1 MAKFVVKRLDEYL
14 KVILED
20 FGSQNVNS
28 SLFKGDVKLANARV
42 RSDFLKEILQFPNIE
57 IKEAVLSELQI
68 HIPWTS
74 IRKEAVSVDI
84 DTLRVVL
91 FEPEHLTVAATS
103 LLSIFKKKEEESKKK
118 EDAKA
123 APQVSWNFGLQ
134 IACGVRITIKSIEFA
149 VDNLVGFKDLRPP
162 SVMLR
167 VRNIKIAS
175 VDQHGRPSTLK
186 DCFAHNDQLRD
197 IVKVY
202 KSVDIERIEVCLLS
216 GKLSSEIVSIP
227 ATSGLIVLTFDKKP
241 LALVNLKVQ
250 LNLDRVQIGCMRED
264 ANGLILF
271 LLSLGRCLFRE
282 RQSEAQLLGLA
293 DSDQLQ
299 PDVPQA
305 PSAEHDAD
313 VQDYD
318 VDEGD
323 GEESHSGSSAVP
335 AGSDAEHTAAGVVDI
350 HVTLKTLRVFLIG
363 DNQRIEI
370 GNIMR
375 GPQANKPSQIEVRA
389 NMQWLQIDGK
399 LCSHVGATE
408 CIRTVTSLELPILAI
423 DACCKDGSDRQRLLA
438 VSIPGV
444 TLSFLHPR
452 PIPPAIGFSVQAA
465 IENLYIRADLEQ
477 YWFIFRFFV
486 SPTIEEVLSREP
498 ALFVRLGRFLYTNKA
513 TNPFNIY
520 ESEFSVGLSLG
531 FSSIFVPL
539 YLRGSCSNDET
550 SSSQSNVGSGDTC
563 ICVSFVGASL
573 KAASVGSGHS
583 TVPATSKVHLSH
595 SSPSSQH
602 RLVSWNAELNDLTAT
617 SATVP
622 AVDDPLTIH
631 IPSVDDILGQ
641 FLDCASATSPL
652 LLMKP
657 LTVSVNGNT
666 ALPNIQVM
674 EHLGGGT
681 ARDRGRSDASI
692 ASIVS
697 TDSELVAC
705 NDPTSKLRIHVELLD
720 LALSSRGI
728 TLMLDFTTKLLD
740 WFQQQQLLNLVAF
753 FQNLESALLS
763 STRTLEKEAVMQ
775 TLPSVGPDYV
785 KATFF
790 LDLVRIS
797 IVGESIDIAAT
808 PGNLGSDSANGQDKA
823 FQRSVSG
830 IRVTIE
836 NAKMILSDKPKVHSH
851 IEIEV
856 SSLDVQV
863 ATADSGKPSC
873 YHSLLSSRQPSP
885 SACRDCFDLPTDF
898 PNSAS
903 QPFLTLALDVTV
915 NPSILA
921 PIVNGKLNCRS
932 IWLFAAPEVVTSLIG
947 AFLQEP
953 LLLAAHKLSLV
964 VVPYVH
970 FAAASFGREH
980 SAHVQALQD
989 FSISVNLGSL
999 YVLVSS
1005 NFGSNQCISLSLSGA
1020 CVDASAKFSRGK
1032 EDAGVSI
1039 HANASLHSLGAWT
1052 RGGDGI
1058 ASLHQ
1063 MCTIEGL
1070 KFAIAQHRDSLN
1082 DPWVVDTLNFQAPET
1097 FKLTT
1102 SKEHMLTFKRLQAKA
1117 EEQLPFIIKAGSRLH
1132 AFFKLADPPIFLN
1145 ASDEHDVKLVG
1156 RELPEASISALEW
1169 TCVYVLGQRQ
1179 HPGVLS
1185 ARSTGG
1191 LSKGNELVFNFTD
1204 SKTSGSSS
1212 VVIPF
1217 DSISS
1222 VAQGNIALVFPVSIE
1237 VQAAG
1242 VLHVFAHF
1250 INRDRAFRQMR
1261 DLFQNYQHMSKALS
1275 QSKARVVSI
1284 RSTVESIARRL
1295 KDVDDMFISFHNMSE
1310 HFDQFCDLS
1319 DKLGLQLRQRYP
1331 VHIAPSPVPQAS
1343 TSAELAAILAAAGA
1357 ANASGTGRSSRQ
1369 KKSELPP
1376 PPPLPPA
1383 MFEGWVNIIPESEQ
1397 LAAAAAEADAANA
1410 KGGFFSGM
1418 VKTIKE
1424 SAAQTDAK
1432 LLASVPLAIRK
1443 SAKNARYC
1451 AMGREGSCK
1460 LYSDEPTPTNEKLL
1474 VREVIPLF
1482 GCVCSLQQRA
1492 VNKLASKF
1500 GVSSDDAMLKQIRIT
1515 DASGRPL
1522 LLFTPFDA
1530 TDLSRFLSAAQ
1541 MSAMTPHEDAASSK
1555 VSSDA
1560 ADILD
1565 PSSDSPTAP
1574 LAHVPP
1580 RDDGSPDDVSS
1591 AVVTIS
1597 EVKGETDVVAGHSPS
1612 CEPTTPPPALHP
1624 NAVAG
1629 ENFVLASVA
1638 AVAPTSSISR
1648 NEHSRFD
1655 EANARQCPAA
1665 YIVCRSRSQQHKL
1678 GRRGEDRCSAF
1689 SASFSFTKPLRSA
1702 QSSALITREWRHALF
1717 KGIGNC
1723 SMFSLRICPI
1733 FQSFLAAGSLLLNS
1747 SP

>member
-57 IKEAVLSELQI
+57 IKEAVLTELQI

-134 IACGVRITIKSIEFA
+134 IACGVRITIKSIEFV
-149 VDNLVGFKDLRPP
+149 VDSLVGFKDLRPP

-167 VRNIKIAS
+167 VRNIKVAS

-186 DCFAHNDQLRD
+186 DCFAHNDHLRD

-264 ANGLILF
+264 ANALILF

-282 RQSEAQLLGLA
+282 RQSEAQLLGLT
-293 DSDQLQ
+293 DLEPLQ
-299 PDVPQA
+299 PDSAHA
-305 PSAEHDAD
+305 PSAEHDSD
-313 VQDYD
+313 VQDYEM
-318 VDEGD
+318 DEGD
-323 GEESHSGSSAVP
+323 GEDSHSSASAA

-363 DNQRIEI
+363 DNQRVEI

-375 GPQANKPSQIEVRA
+375 GAQLNKPSQIELRA
-389 NMQWLQIDGK
+389 NMQWLQSDGK

-408 CIRTVTSLELPILAI
+408 FIRTVTSLELPIVAI
-423 DACCKDGSDRQRLLA
+423 DSCCKDGSDRQRLLA
-438 VSIPGV
+438 LSIPEI

-452 PIPPAIGFSVQAA
+452 PLPPALGFSVQAA
-465 IENLYIRADLEQ
+465 IENLYVRADLEQ
-477 YWFIFRFFV
+477 YWFIFRFFI

-520 ESEFSVGLSLG
+520 ESEFSLGLSVG
-531 FSSIFVPL
+531 FSSIFLPL
-539 YLRGSCSNDET
+539 YLRSSNSDDDT
-550 SSSQSNVGSGDTC
+550 KFSRSNVSNNDTC

-573 KAASVGSGHS
+573 KAASIGS
-583 TVPATSKVHLSH
+583 SH
-595 SSPSSQH
+595 SALSAASKAHPPQSSHSSQH
-602 RLVSWNAELNDLTAT
+602 RLVSWNAELSDLTIT
-617 SATVP
+617 SANVP
-622 AVDDPLTIH
+622 PVEDPLSIH

-641 FLDCASATSPL
+641 FLHCASAASPL
-652 LLMKP
+652 LLIKP

-666 ALPNIQVM
+666 AIPNIQNI
-674 EHLGGGT
+674 EHLGGG

-697 TDSELVAC
+697 TDSELVTF
-705 NDPTSKLRIHVELLD
+705 NDPTSKLRVHVELLD
-720 LALSSRGI
+720 VALSSRGI
-728 TLMLDFTTKLLD
+728 TLMLEFTTKLLD
-740 WFQQQQLLNLVAF
+740 WFQQQQLLNVVAF

-763 STRTLEKEAVMQ
+763 STRTLEKEAMMPL
-775 TLPSVGPDYV
+775 LPSVGPDYV

-797 IVGESIDIAAT
+797 IVGEPIDAAAI
-808 PGNLGSDSANGQDKA
+808 PGNLGPDSASAKDTS
-823 FQRSVSG
+823 FQHSVSG

-836 NAKMILSDKPKVHSH
+836 NAKLILTDKPKVHSH

-856 SSLDVQV
+856 GSLDVQV

-885 SACRDCFDLPTDF
+885 SVGQDYFDLPPDL
-898 PNSAS
+898 PNH
-903 QPFLTLALDVTV
+903 QTQLFLTLALEVTV
-915 NPSILA
+915 NPSSFA
-921 PIVNGKLNCRS
+921 PTVNGNLNCQS
-932 IWLFAAPEVVTSLIG
+932 VWLFAAPEVVSSLIG

-953 LLLAAHKLSLV
+953 LLLAAHELSLV
-964 VVPYVH
+964 VVPYIH
-970 FAAASFGREH
+970 FAAASFSREH
-980 SAHVQALQD
+980 AAHVQALQD
-989 FSISVNLGSL
+989 FSISVNLGTL

-1020 CVDASAKFSRGK
+1020 RVDASAKFSRGK
-1032 EDAGVSI
+1032 EDAGVAI
-1039 HANASLHSLGAWT
+1039 QANASLHSLGAWT

-1063 MCTIEGL
+1063 MCAIEGL
-1070 KFAIAQHRDSLN
+1070 NFAIAQHRDSLN
-1082 DPWVVDTLNFQAPET
+1082 DPWVVDTLNFQAPEV
-1097 FKLTT
+1097 FRLTT

-1117 EEQLPFIIKAGSRLH
+1117 EEQLPFIINAGSRLH
-1132 AFFKLADPPIFLN
+1132 SFFKLADPPITMN
-1145 ASDEHDVKLVG
+1145 ASDDHDVKLVG
-1156 RELPEASISALEW
+1156 RELPEVSISALEW
-1169 TCVYVLGQRQ
+1169 SCVYVLGQRQ

-1191 LSKGNELVFNFTD
+1191 LSKGNELVFSFSD
-1204 SKTSGSSS
+1204 SKISGSSS

-1217 DSISS
+1217 DTISS

-1250 INRDRAFRQMR
+1250 VNRDRVFRQMR
-1261 DLFQNYQHMSKALS
+1261 DLFQNYQHMATALS
-1275 QSKARVVSI
+1275 QSKAHAVSV

-1310 HFDQFCDLS
+1310 HFDQFCDMS
-1319 DKLGLQLRQRYP
+1319 ERLGLQLRQRYP
-1331 VHIAPSPVPQAS
+1331 VHVVPSPVPQAS
-1343 TSAELAAILAAAGA
+1343 TPAELAAILAAAGA
-1357 ANASGTGRSSRQ
+1357 ANSAGSSKSSRQ
-1369 KKSELPP
+1369 KKSEAPP
-1376 PPPLPPA
+1376 LPPLPPA
-1383 MFEGWVNIIPESEQ
+1383 LFEGWVNVIPESEQ

-1410 KGGFFSGM
+1410 KVGFFSGM

-1460 LYSDEPTPTNEKLL
+1460 LYSDEPTPINEKTV

-1500 GVSSDDAMLKQIRIT
+1500 GVSSDDAMLKQIKIA

-1522 LLFTPFDA
+1522 LLFTPFEPA
-1530 TDLSRFLSAAQ
+1530 DLAQFLSAAQ
-1541 MSAMTPHEDAASSK
+1541 MSAMTPHEDPAEQPSSK
-1555 VSSDA
+1555 ASSDA
-1560 ADILD
+1560 DPDI
-1565 PSSDSPTAP
+1565 PATDSPTAP
-1574 LAHVPP
+1574 LAPVPAG
-1580 RDDGSPDDVSS
+1580 DNGSHDNVSCAIV
-1591 AVVTIS
+1591 AVS
-1597 EVKGETDVVAGHSPS
+1597 DVKGEPEVSSGHSPL
-1612 CEPTTPPPALHP
+1612 CEPATPPPALHP

-1629 ENFVLASVA
+1629 NSLLATP
-1638 AVAPTSSISR
+1638 AVAVVFASSAIR
-1648 NEHSRFD
+1648 NKHPWLN
-1655 EANARQCPAA
+1655 EANARQHPAA
-1665 YIVCRSRSQQHKL
+1665 RFVCRPRPQQHKP
-1678 GRRGEDRCSAF
+1678 GRRGE
-1689 SASFSFTKPLRSA
+1689 
-1702 QSSALITREWRHALF
+1702 TR
-1717 KGIGNC
+1717 
-1723 SMFSLRICPI
+1723 
-1733 FQSFLAAGSLLLNS
+1733 
-1747 SP
+1747 